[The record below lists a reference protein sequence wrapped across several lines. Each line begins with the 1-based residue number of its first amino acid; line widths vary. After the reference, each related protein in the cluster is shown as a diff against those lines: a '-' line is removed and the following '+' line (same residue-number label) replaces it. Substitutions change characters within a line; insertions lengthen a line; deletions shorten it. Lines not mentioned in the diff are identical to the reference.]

1 MVRNPNEEAPVPESI
16 PILPDDPEKDSA
28 GRDKIDEAS
37 WESFPASD
45 PPAWTGACARLPAAV
60 RRSPNS
66 ARSALSGA
74 PAHLIRACAVL
85 FLSVLAIMELNPSPA
100 TAQAFDIVIL
110 DTRGYRTSKL
120 FGNPVFN
127 ERDEKIGS
135 IKEIIMTTEGN
146 LILAAEIGPFIGE
159 RSKIVLFPY
168 LQIEIDERTSRVVAR
183 DATKDRLKKMAAFV
197 FPGSN

>member
-1 MVRNPNEEAPVPESI
+1 MVRNPNEETPVPESI

-45 PPAWTGACARLPAAV
+45 PPAWTGACARLAAAV

-66 ARSALSGA
+66 TRSALSR
-74 PAHLIRACAVL
+74 AHLIRAGAVL
-85 FLSVLAIMELNPSPA
+85 FLSVLAIMELNSSPA
-100 TAQAFDIVIL
+100 IAQAFDIVIL
-110 DTRGYRTSKL
+110 DTKGYRTSKL

-135 IKEIIMTTEGN
+135 IKELIMTTEGSF
-146 LILAAEIGPFIGE
+146 ILAAEIGPFIGE

-168 LQIEIDERTSRVVAR
+168 LQIEIDDRTSRVVAR

-197 FPGSN
+197 FPESN